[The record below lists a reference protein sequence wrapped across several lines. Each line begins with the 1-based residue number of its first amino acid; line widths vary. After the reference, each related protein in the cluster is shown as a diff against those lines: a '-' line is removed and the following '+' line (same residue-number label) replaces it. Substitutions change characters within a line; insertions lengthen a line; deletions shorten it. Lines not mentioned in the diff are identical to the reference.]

1 MSDPA
6 NDRHGGPV
14 RALVHGLTRVLALAA
29 VACVVF
35 MLIAIVADVVRRQ
48 LAGESV
54 EGVVELGEVMMVAIT
69 FLGLAYAESRG
80 AHVSMTL
87 FVRKLPPR
95 AAAAVNAI
103 GLLVAVGVVGWMV
116 YVTADR
122 ALMSLDLQEYRFGL
136 VRIPVWPA
144 RIAVAVG
151 LAAYFL
157 ELVVRLVDQLRAV
170 GDAEAGRQ
178 ASEQSHDTSGEPS
191 RTEQGS
197 R

>member
-1 MSDPA
+1 MSDQA
-6 NDRHGGPV
+6 SVRGGPV
-14 RALVHGLTRVLALAA
+14 RAVVRAFTRVLALAA
-29 VACVVF
+29 VACIVF
-35 MLIAIVADVVRRQ
+35 MMVAIVADVTRRR

-87 FVRKLPPR
+87 VVRKLPPR
-95 AAAAVNAI
+95 AAASVNAL
-103 GLLVAVGVVGWMV
+103 GLLVVVGVVGWMA

-122 ALMSLDLQEYRFGL
+122 ALLSIELQEYRFGL

-157 ELVVRLVDQLRAV
+157 ELALRLFDQVRSARGARS
-170 GDAEAGRQ
+170 GGSTAEPPAEAS
-178 ASEQSHDTSGEPS
+178 AEFS
-191 RTEQGS
+191 RTDQGS

>member
-1 MSDPA
+1 MSDQA
-6 NDRHGGPV
+6 STGGRHPV
-14 RALVHGLTRVLALAA
+14 RVLIHAITRLLAFAA
-29 VACVVF
+29 VLCVVF
-35 MLIAIVADVVRRQ
+35 MLVAIVADVVRRA

-87 FVRKLPPR
+87 LVRKLPLR
-95 AAAAVNAI
+95 LAAAVNAL
-103 GLLVAVGVVGWMV
+103 GLAVVVGVVGWMV
-116 YVTADR
+116 YVTTDR
-122 ALMSLDLQEYRFGL
+122 ALMSIDLQEYRFGL

-157 ELVVRLVDQLRAV
+157 ELVLRLIDQFRAV
-170 GDAEAGRQ
+170 GGDAAEA
-178 ASEQSHDTSGEPS
+178 ETTEPPDMSGARS